1 MFRPIV
7 QKRHCNL
14 TVTNDF
20 KSNQNCQGITYS
32 IDRKEREE
40 KERKG
45 RREGGGKRA
54 RKEKRGE
61 TGKGR
66 SEEGEKKGE
75 REKRR
80 KRSWLTCPN
89 KHAWIQPRVQQ
100 EPEQLWSSFCQCPL
114 CHAADR
120 VASGDA

>member
-45 RREGGGKRA
+45 RREGGGKRT
-54 RKEKRGE
+54 RKRVVKRE
-61 TGKGR
+61 R
-66 SEEGEKKGE
+66 EGEWGNVLFIVIKIE
-75 REKRR
+75 NLDF
-80 KRSWLTCPN
+80 SL
-89 KHAWIQPRVQQ
+89 I
-100 EPEQLWSSFCQCPL
+100 
-114 CHAADR
+114 
-120 VASGDA
+120 